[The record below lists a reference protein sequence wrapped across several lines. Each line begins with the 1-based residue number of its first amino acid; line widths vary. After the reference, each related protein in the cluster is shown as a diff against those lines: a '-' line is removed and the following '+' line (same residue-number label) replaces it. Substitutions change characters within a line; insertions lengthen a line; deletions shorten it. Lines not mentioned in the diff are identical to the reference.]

1 MRWASAVVQ
10 ELELRP
16 ALDGVERALRAA
28 LGDARP
34 DLLVV
39 FASPHLRPHFGELP
53 EALHQR
59 FAPQALVGCVG
70 AGVIGGG
77 QEVEQ
82 RPALSVTAAVLP
94 RVEVRTFHVDAGDL
108 PDLDAGPGGW
118 RELTGVQPVP
128 APHFV
133 LLADG
138 WSFDPRDLLQGLD
151 FAFPASVKI
160 GGLASGRRG
169 DPLFVDRRA
178 VPRGAVGVAL
188 QGDVAVDAVVA
199 QGCRAIG
206 PTLTVTRCNEH
217 VLEEVVPAA
226 DADGEPLSGGWQ
238 DGRKPLEL
246 LSELYEALPAEDQE
260 LLQHALHLGV
270 ASTTLQGPTG
280 RGDYLIRNVMGAD
293 PERGA
298 LAVGALLRPGQTV
311 RFHLRDAAAADA
323 DLRGLLDGYRGRG
336 PATPPAGA
344 LLFSCTGRGRHLF
357 GAANHDSTAFRRALG
372 AVPLGGFFCGGEIGP
387 VGDATHLHGYT
398 SSFGIFRPGGAG
410 A

>member
-1 MRWASAVVQ
+1 MRWASALVQ

-16 ALDGVERALRAA
+16 ALDAAEQALRAK

-39 FASPHLRPHFGELP
+39 FASPHLRAHFERLP
-53 EALHQR
+53 EALHER
-59 FAPQALVGCVG
+59 FAPGALVGCVG

-77 QEVEQ
+77 EEVEQ
-82 RPALSVTAAVLP
+82 RPALSITAAVLP

-118 RELTGVQPVP
+118 RELAGVQPVP
-128 APHFV
+128 TPHFV

-169 DPLFVDRRA
+169 DPLFLDRRVVA
-178 VPRGAVGVAL
+178 QGAVGVAL

-199 QGCRAIG
+199 QGCRPIG
-206 PTLTVTRCNEH
+206 PALTVTRCKDH
-217 VLEEVVPAA
+217 VLEEVLPAE
-226 DADGEPLSGGWQ
+226 DRGESPGWV
-238 DGRKPLEL
+238 DPRKPLEV
-246 LSELYEALPAEDQE
+246 LSELYETLPPEDQE
-260 LLQHALHLGV
+260 LLQHSLHIGV
-270 ASTTLQGPTG
+270 ASTTLQEPTN

-298 LAVGALLRPGQTV
+298 VAVGALLRPGQTV
-311 RFHLRDAAAADA
+311 RFHLRDASTADQ
-323 DLRGLLDGYRGRG
+323 DLRGMLDGYRGRG

-357 GAANHDSTAFRRALG
+357 GAPNHDSAAFRRALG
-372 AVPLGGFFCGGEIGP
+372 DVPLGGFFCGGEIGP

-398 SSFGIFRPGGAG
+398 SSFGIFRPAG
-410 A
+410 ATT

>member
-1 MRWASAVVQ
+1 MRWASALVQ

-16 ALDGVERALRAA
+16 AVEAVERALRLR

-39 FASPHLRPHFGELP
+39 FASPHLRPHFARLPGELH
-53 EALHQR
+53 ERL
-59 FAPQALVGCVG
+59 APRALVGCVG
-70 AGVIGGG
+70 AGVIGDG

-94 RVEVRTFHVDAGDL
+94 RVELRTFHVGPGDL
-108 PDLDAGPGGW
+108 PDLDRGPGGW
-118 RELTGVQPVP
+118 RELVGVPP
-128 APHFV
+128 APPPASPPHFV
-133 LLADG
+133 LLCDG
-138 WSFDPRDLLQGLD
+138 ATFDPRDLLQGLD
-151 FAFPASVKI
+151 FAYPGGVKI

-169 DPLFVDRRA
+169 DPLFVDRG
-178 VPRGAVGVAL
+178 VVTQGAVGVAL

-199 QGCRAIG
+199 QGCRGVGA
-206 PTLTVTRCNEH
+206 PMTVTRCHDH
-217 VLEEVVPAA
+217 VLEGV
-226 DADGEPLSGGWQ
+226 
-238 DGRKPLEL
+238 DGRPPLEV
-246 LSELYEALPAEDQE
+246 LSELYEALSPEDQE
-260 LLQHALHLGV
+260 LLQHSLHLGI
-270 ASTTLQGPTG
+270 ASTSLQEPTG
-280 RGDYLIRNVMGAD
+280 RGDYLIRNVLGAD

-311 RFHLRDAAAADA
+311 RFFLRDAAAAEE
-323 DLRGLLDGYRGRG
+323 DLREHLDAYRGRG

-357 GAANHDSTAFRRALG
+357 GAPNHDSSAFRRALG
-372 AVPLGGFFCGGEIGP
+372 DVPLGGFFCGGEIGP

-398 SSFGIFRPGGAG
+398 SSFGIFRPAG